1 VSGAGAVGRERV
13 FSVGG
18 GTPSGFRFICLP
30 TQGSSVRAGLA
41 TIATLGWRAQSLWD
55 CMKHN
60 SSCCGNG
67 NCVRSNRISHFDSA
81 LRLAALVWFVALSV
95 GAETAPIVQQHWF
108 EARTAHFNIY
118 SYGPTQEVARVGGRL
133 EQFREAYSV
142 LAGVEAV
149 ASPPIVVIA
158 FPTHEALEPFL
169 PLYQGKPAN
178 LAAFFHRSSDENL
191 IALSLTGQG
200 AASLNSVYH
209 EYTHLLLRHNALYWP
224 LWLDEGMADVYSTFE
239 TTGGHGIRIG
249 KPQEL
254 YGRLLAKQPLMPL
267 RELFAV
273 TNGSPE
279 YNERDRQGIFYAE
292 SWLLTHYLMMGDNA
306 VLKPRFGQLTALLR
320 QGQLPE
326 QAFTNALRITLQG
339 MENLLRGY
347 LERGRFEP
355 LNLTVNADLSAP
367 RALGMRNI
375 SPVETCFRLGDLL
388 MRVSRLDEAGQ
399 YFEQGQKIAPK
410 SPLPF
415 EGLGLLASER
425 KNHDEAM
432 RQLSAALE
440 HGSISFLAHY
450 GYAREKL
457 RRSAESGENYSR
469 IDGAQ
474 AGVIREELQKSLA
487 LMPNFGPAH
496 HLLGFFLMI
505 QGDDLSEAEKH
516 LQRAIQL
523 EPENQAYLFS
533 LAQVQVRKDEPE
545 AARRTLEPLR
555 LPYADSR
562 LKAHAEEM
570 MKEIQ
575 ALKR

>member
-1 VSGAGAVGRERV
+1 VSGSSWRLKLICFAFLW
-13 FSVGG
+13 FS
-18 GTPSGFRFICLP
+18 TASP
-30 TQGSSVRAGLA
+30 A
-41 TIATLGWRAQSLWD
+41 
-55 CMKHN
+55 
-60 SSCCGNG
+60 
-67 NCVRSNRISHFDSA
+67 
-81 LRLAALVWFVALSV
+81 
-95 GAETAPIVQQHWF
+95 AETSPLIKQHWF

-133 EQFREAYSV
+133 EQYREAYSV
-142 LAGVEAV
+142 LAGVDAV

-169 PLYQGKPAN
+169 PLYQGRPAN

-200 AASLNSVYH
+200 SASLNSVYH

-239 TTGGHGIRIG
+239 TLGGHGIRIG

-254 YGRLLAKQPLMPL
+254 YVRLLAKQPLMPL

-292 SWLLTHYLMMGDNA
+292 SWLLTHYLMMGDHA
-306 VLKPRFGQLTALLR
+306 LLKSRFGQLTSLLR
-320 QGQLPE
+320 QGQSPD
-326 QAFTNALRITLQG
+326 QAFTNALRITLPG

-347 LERGRFEP
+347 LERGRFES
-355 LNLTVNADLSAP
+355 LNLTVKADLAAP
-367 RALGMRNI
+367 RALAMRNI
-375 SPVETCFRLGDLL
+375 SPVEVCFRLGDLL
-388 MRVSRLDEAGQ
+388 MRVNRLDEAGH

-432 RQLSAALE
+432 RQLSVALE
-440 HGSISFLAHY
+440 HGSTSFLAHY
-450 GYAREKL
+450 FYAREKL
-457 RRSAESGENYSR
+457 RMSAESGENYTR
-469 IDGAQ
+469 IEGQQ
-474 AGVIREELQKSLA
+474 AAVIREELQKSLT
-487 LMPNFGPAH
+487 LMPSFGPAH
-496 HLLGFFLMI
+496 HLLGFFLLI
-505 QGDDLSEAEKH
+505 QGDDLAEAEKH

-533 LAQVQVRKDEPE
+533 LAQVQIRKNEPD
-545 AARRTLEPLR
+545 AAQRTLEPLR
-555 LPYADSR
+555 LPYADSA

-570 MKEIQ
+570 MRAIQ

>member
-1 VSGAGAVGRERV
+1 LGVVLWFFA
-13 FSVGG
+13 FS
-18 GTPSGFRFICLP
+18 
-30 TQGSSVRAGLA
+30 A
-41 TIATLGWRAQSLWD
+41 
-55 CMKHN
+55 
-60 SSCCGNG
+60 
-67 NCVRSNRISHFDSA
+67 SA
-81 LRLAALVWFVALSV
+81 D
-95 GAETAPIVQQHWF
+95 TAPIVQQHWF

-118 SYGPTQEVARVGGRL
+118 SCGPTQEVARVGGRL
-133 EQFREAYSV
+133 EQFRDAYSL
-142 LAGVEAV
+142 LAGMEAV

-191 IALSLTGQG
+191 IALYLSGQG
-200 AASLNSVYH
+200 ATSLNSVYH
-209 EYTHLLLRHNALYWP
+209 EYTHLLLRHNDLFWP
-224 LWLDEGMADVYSTFE
+224 LWLSEGMADVYSTFE
-239 TTGGHGIRIG
+239 TAGGHSVRIG

-254 YGRLLAKQPLMPL
+254 YLRLLAKQPLMPL
-267 RELFAV
+267 RQLFGV

-306 VLKPRFGQLTALLR
+306 VLKPRFGLLTALLR

-326 QAFTNALRITLQG
+326 QAFTNALRITLPG

-367 RALGMRNI
+367 RSLAMRAI
-375 SPVETCFRLGDLL
+375 SPVETNFRLGDLL
-388 MRVSRLDEAGQ
+388 MRVSQFDEAQ
-399 YFEQGQKIAPK
+399 RYFEQGQKIAPK
-410 SPLPF
+410 SPLPN
-415 EGLGLLASER
+415 EGLGLLASAR

-432 RQLSAALE
+432 RQLRAALE
-440 HGSISFLAHY
+440 HGSTSFLAHY

-457 RRSAESGENYSR
+457 RLTAESGENYTR
-469 IDGAQ
+469 IEGPEA
-474 AGVIREELQKSLA
+474 AVIREELQKSLT

-496 HLLGFFLMI
+496 HLLGFFLLI
-505 QGDDLSEAEKH
+505 QGEDFAEAEKH

-533 LAQVQVRKDEPE
+533 LAQVQVRKNEPD
-545 AARRTLEPLR
+545 AAQRTLELLR

-570 MKEIQ
+570 IKEIK

>member
-1 VSGAGAVGRERV
+1 MPRMTLQKHKAAEGPSRPCKCHTPRPRGR
-13 FSVGG
+13 
-18 GTPSGFRFICLP
+18 
-30 TQGSSVRAGLA
+30 SS
-41 TIATLGWRAQSLWD
+41 AQSLAIASWSAAVL
-55 CMKHN
+55 CRFIER
-60 SSCCGNG
+60 
-67 NCVRSNRISHFDSA
+67 VRQSA
-81 LRLAALVWFVALSV
+81 LCAIVQVGPIWFIAASAP
-95 GAETAPIVQQHWF
+95 AETSGLLQQRWF

-118 SYGPTQEVARVGGRL
+118 SCGPTQEVARVAGRL

-158 FPTHEALEPFL
+158 FPTHEALESFL

-191 IALSLTGQG
+191 IALYISGQG
-200 AASLNSVYH
+200 AGSLNSVYH
-209 EYTHLLLRHNALYWP
+209 EYTHLLLRHNALFWP

-239 TTGGHGIRIG
+239 TAGGHGIRIG

-254 YGRLLAKQPLMPL
+254 YVRLLAKQPLMPL

-279 YNERDRQGIFYAE
+279 YNERDRQGIFYSE
-292 SWLLTHYLMMGDNA
+292 SWLLTHYLMIGDNA
-306 VLKPRFGQLTALLR
+306 LLKSRFGQLTSLLR
-320 QGQLPE
+320 QGQSPE
-326 QAFTNALRITLQG
+326 QAFTNALQITLPG
-339 MENLLRGY
+339 MENLLRHY

-355 LNLTVNADLSAP
+355 LNLTVKADLSAP
-367 RALGMRNI
+367 RALAMRNI
-375 SPVETCFRLGDLL
+375 SPVEACFRLGDLL
-388 MRVSRLDEAGQ
+388 MRVNRLDEAGH

-410 SPLPF
+410 SPLPY

-432 RQLSAALE
+432 RQLGAALE
-440 HGSISFLAHY
+440 HGSTSFLAHY
-450 GYAREKL
+450 CYAREKL
-457 RRSAESGENYSR
+457 RLTAQSGENYKR
-469 IDGAQ
+469 IEVQEA
-474 AGVIREELQKSLA
+474 ALIREELQKSLT

-496 HLLGFFLMI
+496 HLLGFFLLI
-505 QGDDLSEAEKH
+505 QGDDLAEAEKH

-533 LAQVQVRKDEPE
+533 LAQVQMQKNEPD

-555 LPYADSR
+555 LPYAESR

-570 MKEIQ
+570 MRAIQ

>member
-1 VSGAGAVGRERV
+1 MIEVLSGAVGGQTV
-13 FSVGG
+13 KAPNPKLQIPKKLQAPNSNGLLSPALSSGG
-18 GTPSGFRFICLP
+18 GEGEDGAHVQGRNARTSFGIFLSIWVLSG
-30 TQGSSVRAGLA
+30 VV
-41 TIATLGWRAQSLWD
+41 LW
-55 CMKHN
+55 
-60 SSCCGNG
+60 
-67 NCVRSNRISHFDSA
+67 FSA
-81 LRLAALVWFVALSV
+81 ASGR
-95 GAETAPIVQQHWF
+95 AETAPIVQQRWF

-118 SYGPTQEVARVGGRL
+118 SCGPTQEVARVGGRL
-133 EQFREAYSV
+133 EQFRDAYCL

-191 IALSLTGQG
+191 IALYLSGQG
-200 AASLNSVYH
+200 TSSLNSVYH
-209 EYTHLLLRHNALYWP
+209 EYTHLLLRHNTLFWP

-239 TTGGHGIRIG
+239 TAGGHGVRIG

-254 YGRLLAKQPLMPL
+254 YVRLLARQPLMPL

-292 SWLLTHYLMMGDNA
+292 SWLLTHYLMLGDNA

-326 QAFTNALRITLQG
+326 QAFTNALRITLPG

-367 RALGMRNI
+367 RSFFTRSI

-388 MRVSRLDEAGQ
+388 MRVNRFDEAGH

-410 SPLPF
+410 SSLPY
-415 EGLGLLASER
+415 EGLGLLASAR
-425 KNHDEAM
+425 KNHEEAM
-432 RQLSAALE
+432 RQLGAALE
-440 HGSISFLAHY
+440 HGSTSFLAHY

-457 RRSAESGENYSR
+457 RLTAQSGENYVR
-469 IDGAQ
+469 IGGTEA
-474 AGVIREELQKSLA
+474 AVIREELQKSLT

-496 HLLGFFLMI
+496 HLLGFFLLI
-505 QGDDLSEAEKH
+505 QGEELAEAEKH

-533 LAQVQVRKDEPE
+533 LAQVQVRKNEPD
-545 AARRTLEPLR
+545 AAQRTLEPLR
-555 LPYADSR
+555 LPYADAQLR
-562 LKAHAEEM
+562 AHAEEM
-570 MKEIQ
+570 MREIK